1 MSKAALVPTR
11 RAISRGLSEMQGNSN
26 YGSSPVSDVAR
37 KLAEDG
43 AIESA
48 LELADFPAGSYSD
61 GVATSAVAWLVEVG
75 DTAAAQRILK
85 RFVTTIAAAK
95 DDSTRD
101 SRSADASRIAM
112 ALGDPEEALK
122 FASDIKSE
130 SNRVSALVNVGTG
143 AVARSRFEVALN
155 ALERA
160 KAAVAAGGPAYYLNS
175 MATIAAQAGDKNAES
190 YVAEVAKN
198 GKLSEEVS
206 ARDTLIREL
215 LKWKQVERASA
226 LLPAQE
232 AALAK
237 LPPSDRWSYRA
248 NGFVGQLATLG
259 DTARLDKI
267 VAAAPLPETKV
278 SLLFSATS
286 SFINAG
292 RADAARV
299 ALARAV
305 EANNAVASPT
315 ARVSNLQSIASYYAS
330 AGDVE
335 NARTILA
342 RSQEEAG
349 KLPIPAN
356 KASYLRSAAS
366 TYAQLGDADAA
377 RAALTRSMEALNVNR
392 PDFAGWTDYTLAMAW
407 SSKDP
412 DRAGKQALAIADPYW
427 RAKATQSLVNSHLS
441 ANRTPSAI
449 SLLKSAQPSPFLDES
464 LMKIIRTQLGKRDM
478 DTARSLIG
486 KIGHPLLRDYARR
499 QAVLFQARQSGIE
512 AALADVGTIE
522 DKGTRAYTLV
532 DLGWA
537 SAARSDDKQ
546 ALYFSQLAFFVAAKL
561 AEQVP
566 DVQSK
571 VDILAAVAHGQN
583 ALESNLGNANLAK
596 AETLATEIADERSRL
611 YAVRWAKPL
620 PPAARPNP
628 VNSEELNEWSYR
640 ARYPLDNDQYKDAEA
655 FMQSLSTKNPTERA
669 NNLAQAAG
677 SFGAQINEMHQKA
690 AEFVK
695 KREALAH

>member
-1 MSKAALVPTR
+1 M
-11 RAISRGLSEMQGNSN
+11 
-26 YGSSPVSDVAR
+26 
-37 KLAEDG
+37 
-43 AIESA
+43 
-48 LELADFPAGSYSD
+48 AG
-61 GVATSAVAWLVEVG
+61 
-75 DTAAAQRILK
+75 AQRILE
-85 RFVTTIAAAK
+85 RFITLTFANG
-95 DDSTRD
+95 DS
-101 SRSADASRIAM
+101 SRVSDATRIAM
-112 ALGDPEEALK
+112 AVGDPEGALK

-130 SNRVSALVNVGTG
+130 SSRVSALIDVARI

-160 KAAVAAGGPAYYLNS
+160 KLAIAAGGLTSYLTS
-175 MATIAAQAGDKNAES
+175 MSDIAAQAGDKNAES
-190 YVAEVAKN
+190 YVAEIAKN

-237 LPPSDRWSYRA
+237 LPPSDRWGYRGYYFA
-248 NGFVGQLATLG
+248 GQLAALG
-259 DTARLDKI
+259 DTARLDKL
-267 VAAAPLPETKV
+267 VAAAPLPENKV
-278 SLLFSATS
+278 YLLFSATS

-292 RADAARV
+292 RPDAARV

-305 EANNAVASPT
+305 EVNNAVASPT
-315 ARVSNLQSIASYYAS
+315 AKISNLQSIASYYAS
-330 AGDVE
+330 AGDADT
-335 NARTILA
+335 ARIILT
-342 RSQEEAG
+342 RSLEEAG
-349 KLPIPAN
+349 KLPAPAN
-356 KASYLRSAAS
+356 KAPYLRQAAS
-366 TYAQLGDADAA
+366 TYAVLGDSDAA
-377 RAALTRSMEALNVNR
+377 RAALTRAMEALNVNR

-427 RAKATQSLVNSHLS
+427 RAKAIQSLANSHVS
-441 ANRTPSAI
+441 ANRIPSAI
-449 SLLKSAQPSPFLDES
+449 SLLKSAQPSPLLDES

-486 KIGHPLLRDYARR
+486 KIAHPVLRDYARR
-499 QAVLFQARQSGIE
+499 QAVLVQARQSGIE
-512 AALADVGTIE
+512 AALAEIGTIE
-522 DKGTRAYTLV
+522 DKVTRAYTLV
-532 DLGWA
+532 DLGWV
-537 SAARSDDKQ
+537 SAARNDDKGSDG
-546 ALYFSQLAFFVAAKL
+546 LYFSQLAFFVAAKL

-566 DVQSK
+566 DVPSK
-571 VDILAAVAHGQN
+571 VDILAAAAHGQN
-583 ALESNLGNANLAK
+583 ALEAGLGAASLAR
-596 AETLATEIADERSRL
+596 AEALATEITDERARL

-620 PPAARPNP
+620 SAAAKSSS